1 MIEEKDSTSL
11 KRMFVRDG
19 RLTGYIMIGNVS
31 RAGIYTAL
39 IRNKTP
45 LDEINFDVMKLSPTL
60 FAYSEKSR
68 RKMLGGVV

>member
-1 MIEEKDSTSL
+1 MRSNSLLLGTKTPVTKLYGVGEKRAESL
-11 KRMFVRDG
+11 A
-19 RLTGYIMIGNVS
+19 